1 MLVLYNQNALY
12 ENLELVIRGGRQG
25 DSGVMQDKYK
35 EEIEEILRKAG
46 EAAPDKSARKSERP
60 PEDRPRDTLAS
71 QRTPAQRP
79 QRSPRRWTI
88 SSGKLM
94 LAGLVLLLLGWLVVR
109 PLIWIGLI
117 VLVAGYVLY
126 FLKPRSMQQ
135 EKRWRGRSVEDA
147 AASPWDWLKRRFKG

>member
-135 EKRWRGRSVEDA
+135 EKRWRGRSVEAA